1 MTTAGGSLRLGRQEI
16 HLSFLKLFSL
26 VVRISW
32 FTYCLH
38 IYCTNNSFPRL
49 FHSKYKASHR
59 HSART
64 GTSLVLRRIFFL
76 TPSPPDT
83 LDRDPRLPYLEGAF
97 KYNIE
102 GRKNIALLSK
112 HAVFAEHDSSDAEF
126 PLIYQT
132 PQVKNKTDWV

>member
-1 MTTAGGSLRLGRQEI
+1 MIADILVAKFTRKPASSKRIFKLCTTRLLTMTTAGGSLRLGRQEI

-38 IYCTNNSFPRL
+38 IYCTNNFFPRL
-49 FHSKYKASHR
+49 FHSKYKASHQ

-64 GTSLVLRRIFFL
+64 GTSLVLRWILFL

-83 LDRDPRLPYLEGAF
+83 LDRDPRYP
-97 KYNIE
+97 
-102 GRKNIALLSK
+102 
-112 HAVFAEHDSSDAEF
+112 
-126 PLIYQT
+126 T
-132 PQVKNKTDWV
+132 PPRRGI

>member
-38 IYCTNNSFPRL
+38 IYCTNNFFPRL

-64 GTSLVLRRIFFL
+64 GTSLVLRWILFL

-83 LDRDPRLPYLEGAF
+83 LDRDPRYPTPKGHLSIILRDGKISLCF
-97 KYNIE
+97 QNMLC
-102 GRKNIALLSK
+102 LLSVTVQMQK
-112 HAVFAEHDSSDAEF
+112 IPIDLSN
-126 PLIYQT
+126 PTGQK
-132 PQVKNKTDWV
+132 QN